1 MTQNGP
7 YPGQPSQP
15 RPAGGPGEPY
25 REPTDPWGDQGDADH
40 HSGVNLDS
48 DPGHGGYPA
57 AAYPPAPAGSP
68 PVWTDPVRSP
78 GRGTGVPIV
87 ALVVVLGLLICGG
100 LGTTAWLLSRGTPE
114 DTAKDKAAPAP
125 TPSTAGSDVEPAPR
139 SSNDARFV
147 VKGQCVRNDGTATK
161 PQMTIAECTEGTYR
175 VLARVNEPTT
185 GEADAER
192 KCAKYPEYTKWF
204 FYDSELD
211 DLDYVLCLRER

>member
-1 MTQNGP
+1 M
-7 YPGQPSQP
+7 
-15 RPAGGPGEPY
+15 
-25 REPTDPWGDQGDADH
+25 
-40 HSGVNLDS
+40 
-48 DPGHGGYPA
+48 
-57 AAYPPAPAGSP
+57 
-68 PVWTDPVRSP
+68 
-78 GRGTGVPIV
+78 V

-100 LGTTAWLLSRGTPE
+100 LGTTAWLLSHGKPQ

-147 VKGQCVRNDGTATK
+147 VRGQCVRNDGTAAK

-175 VLARVNEPTT
+175 VLARVDEPTT